1 MTSFAFI
8 VGVIPLAVA
17 AGAGSEMR
25 RSLGIAVFNGMLG
38 VTVFGIFLTPV
49 FFSVI
54 IGLSETRL
62 FTAAATRWAGS
73 TLLSGLVGLLIGF
86 LLTELGVVRLP
97 WALGVCGAA
106 GVIAAPAVL
115 IIHRLLGA
123 YSPASGEDS
132 SSSPNSGAP
141 NGNAPDIWGIDDD
154 APFSTPPS
162 PGAPY
167 GEGHH

>member
-1 MTSFAFI
+1 
-8 VGVIPLAVA
+8 
-17 AGAGSEMR
+17 
-25 RSLGIAVFNGMLG
+25 MLG
-38 VTVFGIFLTPV
+38 VTIFGIFLTPV

-54 IGLSETRL
+54 MGLSETRL

-73 TLLSGLVGLLIGF
+73 TLVSGLVGLLIGF

-115 IIHRLLGA
+115 IIHRFLGVE
-123 YSPASGEDS
+123 SPASREDPS
-132 SSSPNSGAP
+132 FPPSPDLPP
-141 NGNAPDIWGIDDD
+141 NGEARSD
-154 APFSTPPS
+154 AFWEDEVDSFPPS
-162 PGAPY
+162 PGVPH

>member
-17 AGAGSEMR
+17 AGAGAEMR

-38 VTVFGIFLTPV
+38 VTIFGIFLTPV

-54 IGLSETRL
+54 MGLSETRL

-73 TLLSGLVGLLIGF
+73 TLLSGMVGLMIGF
-86 LLTELGVVRLP
+86 LLAELGVTRLP
-97 WALGVCGAA
+97 WALGICGAA

-115 IIHRLLGA
+115 IIHRFLGA
-123 YSPASGEDS
+123 GSLASREDPSLTPSPDVPPNGEAWSDAYGEDGVDS
-132 SSSPNSGAP
+132 
-141 NGNAPDIWGIDDD
+141 
-154 APFSTPPS
+154 FPPS
-162 PGAPY
+162 PGVPH